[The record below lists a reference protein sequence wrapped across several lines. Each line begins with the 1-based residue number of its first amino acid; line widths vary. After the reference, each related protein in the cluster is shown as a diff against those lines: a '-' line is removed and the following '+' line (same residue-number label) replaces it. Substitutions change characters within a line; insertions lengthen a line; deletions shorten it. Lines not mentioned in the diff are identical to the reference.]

1 LNSIRCVVLVA
12 LLPAA
17 FLSCTPPVRRC
28 GPATCAVGCC
38 DANGE
43 CQSGG
48 AIAACGTNGS
58 DCRTCGNG
66 QACTSGQCAMQNS
79 MGGGSAAGGG
89 TAGSGVGGGSV
100 GDGGMGGG
108 AGGGGEVI
116 TCASGLTACG
126 TSCVNTRSEFSHC
139 GACGNT
145 CRSGQYCTSS
155 ACQQLPATCTQTAG
169 SCPPSHFCDPR
180 NSQCV
185 FGCQTNSN
193 CGNGQICDTSR
204 NLCTCPANTNSCG
217 GSCVPADTI
226 TACGSRCLNCAG
238 VANATPSCTAGM
250 CDFTCVAGY
259 HRCGNQ
265 CVSNFATA
273 TCGVRCNACPTAP
286 NSTPTCDGNDCGLVC
301 AAGFHLCNGACV
313 SDFDVATCGSS
324 CQPCQAPAN
333 ATAQCM
339 SSGAGQPPVCS
350 FTCNQGFARCG
361 NQCLAESATSCG
373 ATCQTCTPPSGA
385 TNPQCV
391 AGQCTYTCAAG
402 FHQCGTQCV
411 SNTAV
416 ATCGTSCTPCPS
428 PLNGTA
434 SCNGTS
440 CAIAC
445 NVGYHEC
452 NGQCVSNFALA
463 TCGSRCIPC
472 PDGPMGSGAT
482 TTCDGVNCGLRCAS
496 TSSPNYCN
504 NVCVADSITSC
515 GPSCTSCTPPSNA
528 TAACVSGVCDFT
540 CNSGFHRCGTTC
552 VADNSVDSCGTSCT
566 PCAQGPANS
575 QRTCTRPTPTA
586 PFACGWDCAA
596 GSNRCPVGGMQ
607 CVPADSLLA
616 CGPTCAVC
624 SSSLPNERGV
634 CGTNGICSTGC
645 VTSCGGACVNVQTNA
660 SHCGACNS
668 ACGGSERCSQGECR
682 AQCTTGVAFRT
693 MLPVINT
700 STSSSFPF
708 VVVDVNGDSRPDLV
722 SAESS
727 TLYVRYGQAS
737 GGFSPT
743 ASATT
748 FLSIV
753 PSFLVAGD
761 LTGDGRPEI
770 VAIGTSTTASILRNS
785 GTGTFSQYTLS
796 ANPLSSLAPS
806 SVTIGEFTG
815 AAPQDVLFGFNT
827 STASQSAILFPGVA
841 GSSTSPLST
850 GASAN
855 IGISLITNLRA
866 TNVNGDG
873 NSDVVATAAS
883 NAIYL
888 FAGTGVTATPFDS
901 AGAALAQLP
910 AGETFTTTAGVAF
923 PMEVADVTGDGVA
936 DAIVPS
942 VAGGGSFQA
951 RVFPMTS
958 GVTFGTSTAFSA
970 NAAVR
975 VLTTGDVNA
984 DGRLDLGVGSTELRV
999 FLGQGSGMFSMG
1011 QTVGVTITSTVP
1023 QALALADITQDSRAD
1038 LISQSGST
1046 IVTVPN
1052 EAGTFP
1058 ALQGV
1063 SVPNGDRV
1071 VAGDLNGDGIG
1082 DAVVTPAPAATM
1094 NAEVFFGTSTGSFTV
1109 GPIIPVRSDQ
1119 VAIGR
1124 LNADTALD
1132 LVTIGV
1138 AADAGLP
1145 DAGFPVGN
1153 PNIRLVSTTQTATTI
1168 TGRVEVYTLNQWGTV
1183 CDDGWESPTSV
1194 TSINNVSVTCRMLGY
1209 NPVGGTFVTP
1219 TGSLPGVDPILM
1231 DNVVCSGSESSLLA
1245 CAYLTSH
1252 NCNHSEDVVVTCSTI
1267 GSVGVVPTVIE
1278 VRFGS
1283 TTGVF
1288 GAPVQLTTPTPAVLV
1303 ATGDLDSDGNGDVIA
1318 STTSSLVWFR
1328 NLGNGTFSAAQ
1339 PIGAQGASSVV
1350 VADINNDGRR
1360 DVLAVA
1366 TSFSTLTPWLNVA
1379 GGFLPGTAVSLSG
1392 ATGTNVVAADLNND
1406 SKTDVVVG
1414 GRVYRGDG
1422 IGGFLFQ
1429 AALPA
1434 LPVRTV
1440 LADLDNDSAP
1450 DLATG
1455 GGASSV
1461 LAVLRGDV
1469 LSTSSF
1475 TSTTLNFSAGA
1486 PIADVAQTRL
1496 NADAQRDLVVL
1507 QGNPG
1512 TRFLVALPGI
1522 CR

>member
-1 LNSIRCVVLVA
+1 MSSIRLVVLVA

-17 FLSCTPPVRRC
+17 ILSCTPPVRRC
-28 GPATCAVGCC
+28 GPTTCATGCC

-48 AIAACGTNGS
+48 AIAACGTNGG
-58 DCRTCGNG
+58 DCRTCGTG
-66 QACTSGQCAMQNS
+66 QACMSGVCATQNS
-79 MGGGSAAGGG
+79 MGGGSAGGG
-89 TAGSGVGGGSV
+89 TAGGGVGGGSV
-100 GDGGMGGG
+100 GDGGLAGG

-126 TSCVNTRSEFSHC
+126 MSCVNTRSEFAHC

-145 CRSGQYCTSS
+145 CRSGQYCANS
-155 ACQQLPATCTQTAG
+155 ACQQLPTTCTQTAG
-169 SCPPSHFCDPR
+169 SCPASHYCDPR

-204 NLCTCPANTNSCG
+204 NLCTCPANTNACG

-238 VANATPSCTAGM
+238 VANATPSCTAGV

-273 TCGVRCNACPTAP
+273 TCGTSCDACPTAA
-286 NSTPTCDGNDCGLVC
+286 NSTATCDGNDCGLVC
-301 AAGFHLCNGACV
+301 AAGFHLCNGSCV

-324 CQPCQAPAN
+324 CQPCQVPAN
-333 ATAQCM
+333 AIAQCA
-339 SSGAGQPPVCS
+339 SPGAGQPPTCS
-350 FTCNQGFARCG
+350 FTCNPGFARCG

-373 ATCQTCTPPSGA
+373 ASCLTCTPPAGA

-402 FHQCGTQCV
+402 FHQCGSQCV
-411 SNTAV
+411 SDAAV
-416 ATCGTSCTPCPS
+416 ATCGTSCTPCPI
-428 PLNGTA
+428 PVNGTA
-434 SCNGTS
+434 SCNGTA

-452 NGQCVSNFALA
+452 NGQCVSNFSIA
-463 TCGSRCIPC
+463 TCGSRCVAC
-472 PDGPMGSGAT
+472 PDGPMGSGTT

-496 TSSPNYCN
+496 ISTPNYCSN
-504 NVCVADSITSC
+504 MCVADSITTC
-515 GPSCTSCTPPSNA
+515 GPSCTTCTPPTNG
-528 TAACVSGVCDFT
+528 TAACVSGLCDFT
-540 CNSGFHRCGTTC
+540 CNSGFHRCGATC
-552 VADNSVDSCGTSCT
+552 VADNSVDSCGLGCT
-566 PCAQGPANS
+566 PCAAGPANS

-586 PFACGWDCAA
+586 QFACGWDCAA
-596 GSNRCPVGGMQ
+596 GTNRCPVGGMQ
-607 CVPADSLLA
+607 CVPADYVLG

-634 CGTNGICSTGC
+634 CGSNGICSTGC
-645 VTSCGGACVNVQTNA
+645 VTSCGGGCVNVQTNA
-660 SHCGACNS
+660 AHCGACNQ
-668 ACGGSERCSQGECR
+668 ACGGADRCSQGECR

-693 MLPVINT
+693 MLPVIT
-700 STSSSFPF
+700 AATSSSFPF
-708 VVVDVNGDSRPDLV
+708 LIVDVNGDSRPDLV

-743 ASATT
+743 ASATA

-761 LTGDGRPEI
+761 LTGDARPEI

-785 GTGTFSQYTLS
+785 GTGTFTQYTIS
-796 ANPLSSLAPS
+796 ANPLVSLAPS

-827 STASQSAILFPGVA
+827 STSSQAAILFPGVP
-841 GSSTSPLST
+841 GSSASPLST

-873 NSDVVATAAS
+873 NSDVVATAAT

-888 FAGTGVTATPFDS
+888 FAGTGVTATPFNT

-910 AGETFTTTAGVAF
+910 AGETFTATTGVAF
-923 PMEVADVTGDGVA
+923 PMDVADVTGDGIA

-951 RVFPMTS
+951 RVFPMTA
-958 GVTFGTSTAFSA
+958 GVAFGTSTAFSA
-970 NAAVR
+970 IAAVR

-1023 QALALADITQDSRAD
+1023 QALALADITQDNRAD

-1109 GPIIPVRSDQ
+1109 GPVIPVRSDR

-1138 AADAGLP
+1138 AGDAGVP
-1145 DAGFPVGN
+1145 DAGFMTGL
-1153 PNIRLVSTTQTATTI
+1153 PNYRLADSTMPTATTVR
-1168 TGRVEVYTLNQWGTV
+1168 GRIEVFRNSTWGTV
-1183 CDDGWESPTSV
+1183 CDDGWGSTDSEV
-1194 TSINNVSVTCRMLGY
+1194 ACRSLGY
-1209 NPVGGTFVTP
+1209 STIGALFYGNNLGT
-1219 TGSLPGVDPILM
+1219 GVIQM
-1231 DNVVCSGSESSLLA
+1231 DDVNCLGTESELLLCSHI
-1245 CAYLTSH
+1245 TSH
-1252 NCNHSEDVVVTCSTI
+1252 NCSHSEDVGLECST
-1267 GSVGVVPTVIE
+1267 VGAVPVLPTVIE
-1278 VRFGS
+1278 VRFGA
-1283 TTGVF
+1283 TTGTF
-1288 GAPVQLTTPTPAVLV
+1288 GPPVQLTTPTPATLV
-1303 ATGDLDSDGNGDVIA
+1303 AVGDLDSDGNGDVIA
-1318 STTSSLVWFR
+1318 STTSTLVWFR
-1328 NLGNGTFSAAQ
+1328 NLGSGTFSPAQ
-1339 PIGAQGASSVV
+1339 TIGASGASSVV

-1360 DVLAVA
+1360 DVLAMA
-1366 TSFSTLTPWLNVA
+1366 TSFATLTPWINVSGGFVA
-1379 GGFLPGTAVSLSG
+1379 GPAVLLSG

-1406 SKTDVVVG
+1406 SKTDFVVG
-1414 GRVYRGDG
+1414 GRLYRGDG
-1422 IGGFLFQ
+1422 IGGFVYQ

-1440 LADLDNDSAP
+1440 LADLDNDSSP

-1455 GGASSV
+1455 GGGSSV

-1469 LSTSSF
+1469 LATSSF
-1475 TSTTLNFSAGA
+1475 TSTSLNFSAGA
-1486 PIADVAQTRL
+1486 PIADVAQTQL

-1507 QGNPG
+1507 QGTPG
-1512 TRFLVALPGI
+1512 ARFLVALPGI